1 MPSKENSGI
10 INSNQY
16 SLFSS
21 DCIPHC
27 QCRRTFFDFSTL
39 WNIFRSPEMGWKS
52 DLIWFSLSST
62 QYFSCRYNVHEILAF
77 LWKKGLYS
85 RQVVYPVRLSQFPLH
100 KATRGMRH
108 FIRLPWQFAGPFSF
122 LGGHRHCEN
131 KRFCPRMVRSWTQ
144 TPWLGVQH
152 TNLVYEVCYVPFFLL
167 INSLNQW
174 SVFIYFRDSG
184 QVSVFLSK
192 QGKKLLC

>member
-39 WNIFRSPEMGWKS
+39 WNIFRSPKMGWKS

-77 LWKKGLYS
+77 LCQKGLYS
-85 RQVVYPVRLSQFPLH
+85 RQVVHPVRLSQFPLH

-108 FIRLPWQFAGPFSF
+108 FIRLPWQFV
-122 LGGHRHCEN
+122 GHFYSWEETGTVRIWDFVQEWSGLE
-131 KRFCPRMVRSWTQ
+131 PRPLDLESSTL
-144 TPWLGVQH
+144 T
-152 TNLVYEVCYVPFFLL
+152 
-167 INSLNQW
+167 
-174 SVFIYFRDSG
+174 
-184 QVSVFLSK
+184 
-192 QGKKLLC
+192 